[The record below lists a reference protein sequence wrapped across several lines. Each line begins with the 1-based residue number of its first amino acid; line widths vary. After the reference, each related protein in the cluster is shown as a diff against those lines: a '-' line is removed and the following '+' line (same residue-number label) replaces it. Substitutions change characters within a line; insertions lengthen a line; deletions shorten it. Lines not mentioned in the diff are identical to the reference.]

1 MPAQGPT
8 GDADRH
14 LDDAVNR
21 LRSVTRAHW
30 AVGLVAALWACAS
43 EAGRDPTESPSDASV
58 TFHTSAGPVAV
69 TVEVADDAAE
79 RTRGLMFR
87 PQLAAGHGMI
97 FVFAK
102 AEPQTFWMK
111 NTLISLDMIF
121 IGDDSRVVGLV
132 ENAEPLSEKPVG
144 VAVPARYVVE
154 VPGGFAREVGI
165 VAGSLVTGRGV
176 PGPLKAS

>member
-1 MPAQGPT
+1 MI
-8 GDADRH
+8 
-14 LDDAVNR
+14 AV
-21 LRSVTRAHW
+21 RSVIRARW
-30 AVGLVAALWACAS
+30 AVGLVAALWACDS
-43 EAGRDPTESPSDASV
+43 EAGREPSESPSEASV
-58 TFHTSAGPVAV
+58 TFHTSAGPVVV

-79 RTRGLMFR
+79 RARGLMFR

-144 VAVPARYVVE
+144 VALPARYVVE

-165 VAGSLVTGRGV
+165 AAGVLVTGRGV